1 MTDLVKNPASYA
13 SPPVLGHRGPAGT
26 YELRASRID
35 LLSVSL
41 ATAGLGGA
49 WRAAADSYPGVLP
62 VSDGLYALSGLIWLL
77 LVWQYLRHGGA
88 SWTNLRHDIR
98 QPEQGFTLSYVP
110 VIGMLITGH
119 FSRFGMEPARW
130 LYALFVLLA
139 VLIAARVLAHWLTD
153 GIDST
158 ALHPGYLLPLSSAPL
173 IASVTAS
180 VLELPAIA
188 DAAFAVGMLYS
199 LIIGTIVLGRLVIQ
213 GRLPERARPTLTIL
227 TIPPA
232 VGGIAWMA
240 SHQGAVDAVVYGFTG
255 ALFFTLVVVAF
266 LLPELRQ
273 AKFHLGMWIF
283 IFPAAAVTNF
293 AVRLLA
299 GFDTWI
305 TPTLTWGLLTV
316 ATAAFVGLGGA
327 TLVYM
332 RQPEK
337 PRITE
342 GL

>member
-1 MTDLVKNPASYA
+1 MKNPASHA
-13 SPPVLGHRGPAGT
+13 PPAMLGNRDTAGT

-35 LLSVSL
+35 LLSISL

-49 WRAAADSYPGVLP
+49 WRAAAGSYPGALP

-88 SWTNLRHDIR
+88 GWTNLRHDIR
-98 QPEQGFTLSYVP
+98 QPDQGFTLSYVP

-130 LYALFVLLA
+130 LYALFAILA
-139 VLIAARVLAHWLTD
+139 VLIAARVLAHWVTD
-153 GIDST
+153 GLDST

-188 DAAFAVGMLYS
+188 DAAFAIGMLYS
-199 LIIGTIVLGRLVIQ
+199 LIIGTIVLGRLVTQ

-232 VGGIAWMA
+232 VGGIAWLV
-240 SHQGAVDAVVYGFTG
+240 SHQGVVDAVAYGFTG
-255 ALFFTLVVVAF
+255 VLFFTVVVIAF

-273 AKFHLGMWIF
+273 TRFHLGMWIF
-283 IFPAAAVTNF
+283 IFPVAATTNF
-293 AVRLLA
+293 TIRLVA
-299 GFDTWI
+299 GLDTWI
-305 TPTLTWGLLTV
+305 APALTWGLLTV
-316 ATAAFVGLGGA
+316 ATAAFVWLAGA
-327 TLVYM
+327 TLVHT
-332 RQPEK
+332 RRTEK
-337 PRITE
+337 LKSAE